1 MEKSMQC
8 CLRPLK
14 NRAMPKNKIAEL
26 IGLTK
31 QQKLLQS
38 LLTP

>member
-1 MEKSMQC
+1 
-8 CLRPLK
+8 
-14 NRAMPKNKIAEL
+14 MPKNKIAEL